1 MIMEIRKPAFAGSFY
16 DKSRN
21 NLLFHL
27 QQMFVNAQPKKSQQ
41 PVAAL
46 IVPHAGYNYSGT
58 VAASAYQQL
67 PDQTQFNR
75 IYLIGSSHRMAFS
88 GAALYGG
95 QAFETPL
102 GIVPVD
108 TTAVQELA
116 GASSLFNINNLAH
129 QQEHTLEVQLPFL
142 QYHLKKPF
150 KIVPIVIGTQKEDD
164 CRLMAQALSS
174 HFHEGNLFV
183 ISSDFSHYPNYN
195 DAQSTDHETA
205 VAILENNPASLHSIL
220 EKHRQMDIP
229 NLATS
234 LCSWTSVL
242 TLLHLTQNIPGI
254 EYHHIT
260 YQNSGDSPQGDTLQ
274 VVGYEAITVTRPTP
288 NKFSLTTE
296 NKNDLLTIARQT
308 LRNTFNKMPDNITAP
323 ASGILTQPAG
333 AFVTLYVNG
342 HLNGCIGQLEPVQP
356 LWLVV
361 KEMALAA
368 AFDDNRFDHLK
379 VEDLPCLEIEISVL
393 TPPVK
398 ITDINEIEP
407 GRHGIIIQ
415 KGLHRGTFLPQV
427 AQHMHWTREEMLHHC
442 ALEKTGIDADGWK
455 SAEIFTYEA
464 IVFKDHF

>member
-1 MIMEIRKPAFAGSFY
+1 MIKEIRKPAFAGSFY
-16 DKSRN
+16 DKSRD

-27 QQMFVNAQPKKSQQ
+27 KQMFINAQPKESQQ

-58 VAASAYQQL
+58 VAASAYKQL
-67 PDQTQFNR
+67 PANARFNR
-75 IYLIGSSHRMAFS
+75 IYLIGSSHRMAFN

-95 QAFETPL
+95 EAFETPL

-108 TTAVQELA
+108 TSAVQELA
-116 GASSLFNINNLAH
+116 AASSLFNINNLAH

-150 KIVPIVIGTQKEDD
+150 KIVPVIIGTQNEDD
-164 CRLMAQALSS
+164 CRLMAQALRS
-174 HFHEGNLFV
+174 HFHEDNLFV
-183 ISSDFSHYPNYN
+183 VSSDFSHYPNYS
-195 DAQSTDHETA
+195 DAQRTDHETA
-205 VAILENNPASLHSIL
+205 GAILKNNPAALHSIL
-220 EKHRQMDIP
+220 KKHHQMNIP

-242 TLLHLTQNIPGI
+242 TLLFLTQNIPGI
-254 EYHHIT
+254 EYHHII
-260 YQNSGDSPQGDTLQ
+260 YQNSGDSPQGDTHQ

-288 NKFSLTTE
+288 NEFSLTAE
-296 NKNDLLTIARQT
+296 AKNELLTIARQA
-308 LRNTFNKMPDNITAP
+308 LRNALNKMPDNITAP
-323 ASGILTQPAG
+323 ASAILNQPTG
-333 AFVTLYVNG
+333 AFVSLYVRG
-342 HLNGCIGQLEPVQP
+342 HLNGCIGQLEPAQP

-368 AFDDNRFDHLK
+368 AFDDDRFDRLK
-379 VEDLPCLEIEISVL
+379 VKDLPDLEIEISVL

-415 KGLHRGTFLPQV
+415 KGPHKGTFLPQV
-427 AQHMHWTREEMLHHC
+427 AQRMHWTREEMLRHC
-442 ALEKTGIDADGWK
+442 ALEKTGIGTDGWK
-455 SAEIFTYEA
+455 NAEIFTYEA
-464 IVFKDHF
+464 IVFKDHL